1 MFFYSFSI
9 GSPFVRNNIYYTR
22 FQDEMEKKERDSG
35 LELLRI
41 LAIVLIFWMH
51 GASSY
56 SNNNLSAWLCIVI
69 ESVGNIGV
77 ALFILITGYIGEK
90 RSFTAARSFFPI
102 CFRSSGA
109 FHGILPVILRWRCL
123 VRLSMNMWR
132 KQTKRHFSGCCLR
145 CLLYFRE

>member
-1 MFFYSFSI
+1 
-9 GSPFVRNNIYYTR
+9 
-22 FQDEMEKKERDSG
+22 MEKKERDSG

-77 ALFILITGYIGEK
+77 ALFILITGYFGIVVSQEVCADGVYDPILLLA
-90 RSFTAARSFFPI
+90 RTCAALCLGRAQLYGGFAASFLSVSDHRALFMVFYLLFCAGAA
-102 CFRSSGA
+102 
-109 FHGILPVILRWRCL
+109 
-123 VRLSMNMWR
+123 
-132 KQTKRHFSGCCLR
+132 
-145 CLLYFRE
+145 